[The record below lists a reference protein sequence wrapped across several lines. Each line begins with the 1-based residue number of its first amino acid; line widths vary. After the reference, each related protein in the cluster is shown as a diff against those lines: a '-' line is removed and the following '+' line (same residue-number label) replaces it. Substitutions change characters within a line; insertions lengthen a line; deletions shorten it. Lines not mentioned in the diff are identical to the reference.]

1 MKTVRTVGQR
11 VFKKGK
17 IFQCGD
23 YPDKGVSVSVEE
35 LRAGNESFA
44 PVPLNIEHWHS
55 VLDGR
60 LGELIAVEFADDGS
74 VFGLISIPKALDDLL
89 EGEQLPVSIEIKHD
103 TLAIVGLAFAKFP
116 RVPDA
121 AVFAA
126 FGVEPPEKRKEKP
139 KMNWKDL
146 FKAAFSKA
154 VDEMPD
160 DVAPVVTAPAAPI
173 VAPVVDTATAEQL
186 KANEL
191 ALDQAKKELAD
202 LKAQQATEAAS
213 AQEQQVLAASKDF
226 AAHYVRERKI
236 LPSQVE
242 AVALQYSVALKSDN
256 AGKACFASDGQAT
269 EGDATKA
276 LRTMLDVQPQ
286 HKWSQDFMSNAQFK
300 AISGDNSDEGM
311 SADRKKTLMA
321 KTTLGRQATKAAKGA
336 Y

>member
-89 EGEQLPVSIEIKHD
+89 DGQEVPVSIEIAHES
-103 TLAIVGLAFAKFP
+103 LAIVGLAFAKFP

-126 FGVEPPEKRKEKP
+126 FGVEPPGKRKENP
-139 KMNWKDL
+139 RMNWKDL

-160 DVAPVVTAPAAPI
+160 DAPVVTPATAPT

-186 KANEL
+186 KAQQDALEQAKSEL
-191 ALDQAKKELAD
+191 AE
-202 LKAQQATEAAS
+202 LKAQQATEAA
-213 AQEQQVLAASKDF
+213 AHQEQQVLAASKDF
-226 AAHYVRERKI
+226 AKHYVQERKI

-256 AGKACFASDGQAT
+256 TGKACFASDGKAT

-276 LRTMLDVQPQ
+276 LRTMLDAQPQ

-300 AISGDNSDEGM
+300 AISGDNTDEGI
-311 SADRKKTLMA
+311 SADRKKALMA
-321 KTTLGRQATKAAKGA
+321 KTTLGRQATKIAKGA
-336 Y
+336 NC

>member
-1 MKTVRTVGQR
+1 
-11 VFKKGK
+11 
-17 IFQCGD
+17 
-23 YPDKGVSVSVEE
+23 
-35 LRAGNESFA
+35 
-44 PVPLNIEHWHS
+44 
-55 VLDGR
+55 
-60 LGELIAVEFADDGS
+60 

-89 EGEQLPVSIEIKHD
+89 EGEELPVSIEIQHESF
-103 TLAIVGLAFAKFP
+103 AIIGLAFAKFP

-160 DVAPVVTAPAAPI
+160 DAPVVTPAAPT

-202 LKAQQATEAAS
+202 LKNQQATDAANV
-213 AQEQQVLAASKDF
+213 QEQQVLAASKDF

-242 AVALQYSVALKSDN
+242 AVALQYSVAIKADN
-256 AGKACFASDGQAT
+256 TGKACFASDGKAV

-276 LRTMLDVQPQ
+276 LRGMLDAQPQ

-300 AISGDNSDEGM
+300 AVSGDNGDEGM